1 MCMSRITCV
10 CVCARARALEL
21 QAEIMR
27 SSVNLL
33 FIFGLNLQNI
43 HGNLFIQIKQR
54 FDHLVVIRG
63 IFSLVF
69 FLSFAHSTLFWE
81 KIQCFVLSQKI
92 QITNIMPFLSDM
104 QMSNFNGHSCFGKK
118 QQQQQGRTA
127 NACAYKLL
135 QHNERIFQKWL
146 SSSYARKKEQKRNSN
161 IFVERFNWSSNFKKD
176 VKITECRFQ
185 SIEFLTVYNK
195 FWGWKNET
203 K

>member
-1 MCMSRITCV
+1 MCV
-10 CVCARARALEL
+10 RARALAL

-33 FIFGLNLQNI
+33 LIFGLNLQNI

-63 IFSLVF
+63 VFSLVF

-104 QMSNFNGHSCFGKK
+104 QMSNFNG
-118 QQQQQGRTA
+118 QQGRTA

-176 VKITECRFQ
+176 VKITECLFQ